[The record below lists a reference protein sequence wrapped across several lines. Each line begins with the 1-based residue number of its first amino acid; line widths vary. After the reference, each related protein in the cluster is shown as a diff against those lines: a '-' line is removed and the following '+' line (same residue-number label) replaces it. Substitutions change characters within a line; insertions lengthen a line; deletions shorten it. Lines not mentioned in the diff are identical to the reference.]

1 MDVKKFHEIYMAIIS
16 QVRCCR
22 PGQQQPAEGN
32 LIYFAT
38 VIPDEERV
46 SFFYICSCVDV
57 KWSEE

>member
-1 MDVKKFHEIYMAIIS
+1 MDVKKFHDIYMAIIS

-46 SFFYICSCVDV
+46 SFFIFAVV
-57 KWSEE
+57 